1 MKKHALQKWSSH
13 QEYRLKKV
21 CATLKHTGNY
31 PPTFLTLGVSS
42 FQHVI

>member
-21 CATLKHTGNY
+21 CATLKHTGN
-31 PPTFLTLGVSS
+31 
-42 FQHVI
+42 Q